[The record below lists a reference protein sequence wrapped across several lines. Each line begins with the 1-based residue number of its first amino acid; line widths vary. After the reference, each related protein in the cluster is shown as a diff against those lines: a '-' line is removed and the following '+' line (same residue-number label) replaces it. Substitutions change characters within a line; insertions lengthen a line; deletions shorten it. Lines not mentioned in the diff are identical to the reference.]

1 MQQYK
6 KTWQK
11 TKSKITAG
19 QLMFFCMSLPAVP
32 AGASQSSKAI
42 KKVRNGH
49 FLKLSCRV
57 SDKTLPESPLWIKVL
72 KLLYYLCNIWYQIFK
87 LFKLKEVMIFLFHS
101 LISNINYLV
110 CLRSDKTVSR
120 LARRRFSEKRT
131 KGVWL

>member
-57 SDKTLPESPLWIKVL
+57 SDKTLPEPAMNYSFEAALLPLQ
-72 KLLYYLCNIWYQIFK
+72 Y
-87 LFKLKEVMIFLFHS
+87 
-101 LISNINYLV
+101 LISNFQIV
-110 CLRSDKTVSR
+110 
-120 LARRRFSEKRT
+120 
-131 KGVWL
+131 

>member
-57 SDKTLPESPLWIKVL
+57 SDKTLPEPP
-72 KLLYYLCNIWYQIFK
+72 
-87 LFKLKEVMIFLFHS
+87 M
-101 LISNINYLV
+101 NYSFEAAL
-110 CLRSDKTVSR
+110 
-120 LARRRFSEKRT
+120 
-131 KGVWL
+131 